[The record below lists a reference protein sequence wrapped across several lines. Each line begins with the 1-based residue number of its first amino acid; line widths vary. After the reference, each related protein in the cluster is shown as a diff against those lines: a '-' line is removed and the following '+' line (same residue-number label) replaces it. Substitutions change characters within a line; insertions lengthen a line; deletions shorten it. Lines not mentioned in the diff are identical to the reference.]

1 MNDARTHTQQA
12 VRRTPGPGAVLAALA
27 AAQFTVMLGTSI
39 VNVALPQIRAGVG
52 LSDGGTTWVVNS
64 YGLAFGALLLAG
76 GRVADLLGRRRV
88 LLAGLALFAL
98 ASLAAG
104 LAASSAVLI
113 AARAVQGAGAAAIA
127 PAALALAM
135 GLFPSGAGRGRALGV
150 WGAVSGAGGAGGVL
164 LGGVLTQAW
173 GWPWIFHSVALGAA
187 LVLAAVAVLVPRAA
201 DEAGPA
207 DGRADRRPS
216 GRPGGRFD
224 LLGTATVTL
233 ALTCLVWGLT
243 TARGAGWTDGGVL
256 GSLGASA
263 VLLAAF
269 YAIELRRPNALL
281 PPRLFAAGRVAAGNL
296 LMALLGSVW
305 IALFF
310 FLPLYQQQVLGS
322 GPLATGAG
330 QLPLAAANML
340 GAVLAPRIAR
350 RLGATATV
358 TAALLTEAAGLVW
371 LSRIRADGSYLA
383 DVLGPSIL
391 VGLGLSVAFVQ
402 LTALAVDGVPKQDAG
417 LAGGLVNTTRQ
428 VGGAI
433 GLAAL
438 ATLAGS
444 VTAGAAGRQPALE
457 ALTAGY
463 RSAFAVSAAVLF
475 ATALLALLLTRRTP
489 PLSSPPLSSPSLS
502 SAPPSSPPTRPHRK
516 GSTVMTTEVTI
527 DETAP
532 VIVRLSTVI
541 DAPPATVWGLHTDI
555 ADWPVWNEDI
565 DRTEVHGPLLPGN
578 SFSWHTHGLDITST
592 VYELVPGERIVWGG
606 PAGGITGVH
615 VWTFEPAA
623 DGTGGT
629 TVRTEE
635 SWSGAPV
642 EAAADELAK
651 ALHGSLEAWLSHLK
665 ARSELAV

>member
-1 MNDARTHTQQA
+1 MNPPRTQTDRA
-12 VRRTPGPGAVLAALA
+12 VRRPHGPGAVLAALA
-27 AAQFTVMLGTSI
+27 AAQFTVMLATSI
-39 VNVALPQIRAGVG
+39 VNVALPQIRAGTG
-52 LSDGGTTWVVNS
+52 LTDSGTTWVVNA

-76 GRVADLLGRRRV
+76 GRVADLLGRRRM
-88 LLAGLALFAL
+88 LIAGLALFAL

-104 LAASSAVLI
+104 LSTSAGVLI
-113 AARAVQGAGAAAIA
+113 AARTVQGFGAAAIA

-135 GLFPSGAGRGRALGV
+135 DRFRSGPERGRALGV
-150 WGAVSGAGGAGGVL
+150 WGAVSGGGAAGGVL

-187 LVLAAVAVLVPRAA
+187 LVLAAVAVFVPR
-201 DEAGPA
+201 DAGRKA
-207 DGRADRRPS
+207 
-216 GRPGGRFD
+216 GRFD

-233 ALTCLVWGLT
+233 ALTGLVWALT
-243 TARGAGWTDGGVL
+243 TARGAGWTDARVL
-256 GSLGASA
+256 GALGASG

-269 YAIELRRPNALL
+269 TVIEFRRPDALV
-281 PPRLFAAGRVAAGNL
+281 PARLFATGRVAAGNV

-330 QLPLAAANML
+330 QLPLAVAHML
-340 GAVLAPRIAR
+340 GSSLAPRIAR

-358 TAALLTEAAGLVW
+358 TSALLTEAAGLLW
-371 LSRIRADGSYLA
+371 LSRMSADGSYVA

-391 VGLGLSVAFVQ
+391 IGLGLSIAFVQ
-402 LTALAVDGVPKQDAG
+402 LTALAVEGVPGQDAG

-428 VGGAI
+428 VGGAV

-444 VTAGAAGRQPALE
+444 VTAHASAGTPPLE

-463 RSAFAVSAAVLF
+463 RAAFTVSAAVLA
-475 ATALLALLLTRRTP
+475 ATALLALRLAR
-489 PLSSPPLSSPSLS
+489 
-502 SAPPSSPPTRPHRK
+502 SAPPAGSPPTHPHRT

-532 VIVRLSTVI
+532 VIVRLNTAI

-555 ADWPVWNEDI
+555 ADWPLWNEDI
-565 DRTEVHGPLLPGN
+565 DLAEVHGPLLPGN
-578 SFSWHTHGLDITST
+578 SFSWRTHGLDITST
-592 VYELVPGERIVWGG
+592 VYELVPGKRIVWGG

-615 VWTFEPAA
+615 VWTFEAA
-623 DGTGGT
+623 TDGSGGT
-629 TVRTEE
+629 AVRTEE

-642 EAAADELAK
+642 EASAEELGK
-651 ALHGSLEAWLSHLK
+651 ALHDSLEAWLSHLK
-665 ARSELAV
+665 SSAEKAACP

>member
-1 MNDARTHTQQA
+1 MNDAHTQSDRA
-12 VRRTPGPGAVLAALA
+12 VRRPAGPGAVLAALA
-27 AAQFTVMLGTSI
+27 AAQFTVMLATSI

-76 GRVADLLGRRRV
+76 GRIADLLGRRRV

-104 LAASSAVLI
+104 LATSSGVLI

-135 GLFPSGAGRGRALGV
+135 GLFPSGPGRGRALGV

-187 LVLAAVAVLVPRAA
+187 MVLAAVAVLVPRDAGREAA
-201 DEAGPA
+201 
-207 DGRADRRPS
+207 
-216 GRPGGRFD
+216 GRFD
-224 LLGTATVTL
+224 LLGTATITL

-256 GSLGASA
+256 SSLGASA

-269 YAIELRRPNALL
+269 HRIELRRPNALL
-281 PPRLFAAGRVAAGNL
+281 PPRLFATGRVAAGNL

-322 GPLATGAG
+322 SPLATGAG

-358 TAALLTEAAGLVW
+358 TAALLTEAAGLLW
-371 LSRIRADGSYLA
+371 LSRMSADGSYLT
-383 DVLGPSIL
+383 DVLGPSVL

-402 LTALAVDGVPKQDAG
+402 LTALAVDGVPRQDAG

-444 VTAGAAGRQPALE
+444 VTAGAAGRLPPLE

-463 RSAFAVSAAVLF
+463 RTAFAVSAAVLLT
-475 ATALLALLLTRRTP
+475 TALLALFLTRRTP
-489 PLSSPPLSSPSLS
+489 PVGSPRPIGSEQEALS
-502 SAPPSSPPTRPHRK
+502 
-516 GSTVMTTEVTI
+516 
-527 DETAP
+527 
-532 VIVRLSTVI
+532 
-541 DAPPATVWGLHTDI
+541 
-555 ADWPVWNEDI
+555 
-565 DRTEVHGPLLPGN
+565 
-578 SFSWHTHGLDITST
+578 
-592 VYELVPGERIVWGG
+592 
-606 PAGGITGVH
+606 
-615 VWTFEPAA
+615 
-623 DGTGGT
+623 
-629 TVRTEE
+629 
-635 SWSGAPV
+635 
-642 EAAADELAK
+642 
-651 ALHGSLEAWLSHLK
+651 
-665 ARSELAV
+665 